1 MKTSEP
7 ADIAFSLCT
16 STWFSYRSFGIK
28 CSPLDAYVRHFRLT
42 VVRDAVA
49 HSDAGLGDAAL
60 RMMGS
65 NMCAEIVDAGRCF

>member
-1 MKTSEP
+1 M
-7 ADIAFSLCT
+7 
-16 STWFSYRSFGIK
+16 
-28 CSPLDAYVRHFRLT
+28 
-42 VVRDAVA
+42 VRDAVA